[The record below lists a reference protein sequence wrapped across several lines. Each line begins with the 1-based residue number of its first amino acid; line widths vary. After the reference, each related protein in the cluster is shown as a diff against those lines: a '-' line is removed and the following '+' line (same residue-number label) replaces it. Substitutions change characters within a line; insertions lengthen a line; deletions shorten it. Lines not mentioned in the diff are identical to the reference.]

1 MGMEVR
7 NVRVAAMLIP
17 PIWGVFYIL
26 YPVRGLEVFALPI
39 LQMRRLRLRKI
50 MNLRV
55 REVK

>member
-7 NVRVAAMLIP
+7 NVRVAAMLIL
-17 PIWGVFYIL
+17 PIWGGFYIL